1 MLPSVVSYKHQT
13 RFFSSTLKT
22 WERSAKMVKNTK
34 VTNQYL
40 ELIRESH
47 DPSLHIKSLEDEL
60 RGTMGKALGRQG
72 DKIMFALGRME
83 EQRQRLHTLEEKNE
97 IRECVILY
105 NQYRE
110 EAKQARWELEVQRQ
124 AIGLLVNNQKFI
136 HEQYPIG
143 DALPLPQE
151 DGTLPKNRKEKA
163 KQEFGDQL
171 DWWQRI
177 GRWR

>member
-1 MLPSVVSYKHQT
+1 
-13 RFFSSTLKT
+13 
-22 WERSAKMVKNTK
+22 MVKNNN
-34 VTNQYL
+34 VTNPYL
-40 ELIRESH
+40 ELIRDTH
-47 DPSLHIKSLEDEL
+47 DPSLHIKTLEDEL

-72 DKIMFALGRME
+72 DKIIFAIKRME
-83 EQRQRLHTLEEKNE
+83 EQRQKLDTLKDNQK

-110 EAKQARWELEVQRQ
+110 EAKKARWELEVQRQ
-124 AIGLLVNNQKFI
+124 AIGLLVNNQTFVHK
-136 HEQYPIG
+136 HYPIG

-151 DGTLPKNRKEKA
+151 DGTLPQNRKENGE